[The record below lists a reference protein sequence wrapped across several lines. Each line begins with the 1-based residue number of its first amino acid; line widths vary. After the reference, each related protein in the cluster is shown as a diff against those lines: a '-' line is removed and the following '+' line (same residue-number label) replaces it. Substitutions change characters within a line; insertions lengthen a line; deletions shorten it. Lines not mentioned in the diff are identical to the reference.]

1 MNNNVIIR
9 KATEEEIDRLLEIWL
24 EKAHWLIDTG
34 KPMWDPTQFSRE
46 RLKDKYH
53 KPEYYVCRNEKD
65 IIGGFILIEYDER
78 YWKDHI
84 QDKAYYFH
92 KFVVRSKYKGQGYSG
107 YILEWVKKYG
117 KEMGK
122 DFVRLD
128 YNEERTY
135 LKEMYIR
142 HGFIS
147 TDIVKNDDGD
157 VLVIAEYKIK

>member
-1 MNNNVIIR
+1 MNSDVVIR
-9 KATEEEIDRLLEIWL
+9 KASEEEIDRLLEIWL
-24 EKAHWLIDTG
+24 EKANWLIENNM
-34 KPMWDPTQFSRE
+34 PMWDPRQFSRE
-46 RLKDKYH
+46 KLIEKYH
-53 KPEYYVCRNEKD
+53 RPEYYVCRNDKD

-84 QDKAYYFH
+84 QDKVFYFH

-135 LKEMYIR
+135 LKEMYTE
-142 HGFIS
+142 HGFAPK
-147 TDIVKNDDGD
+147 DIVKNDDGD
-157 VLVIAEYKIK
+157 VLVIAEYTIN